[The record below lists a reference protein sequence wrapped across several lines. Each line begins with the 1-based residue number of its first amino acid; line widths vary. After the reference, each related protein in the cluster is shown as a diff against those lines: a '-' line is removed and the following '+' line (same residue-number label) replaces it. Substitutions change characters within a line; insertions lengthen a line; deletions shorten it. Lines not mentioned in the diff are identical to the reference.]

1 MDELLELILSVIDDL
16 TGNKLDRGIDCL
28 AGKLTKNIGNAIAK
42 KIARALIWVLA
53 IALPC
58 AAVFAV
64 ALLIEA
70 GK

>member
-1 MDELLELILSVIDDL
+1 MEDLLELVLSAIDDL
-16 TGNKLDRGIDCL
+16 TGNKLDRAIDRL
-28 AGKLTKNIGNAIAK
+28 AGKLTKNIENAKAK
-42 KIARALIWVLA
+42 KITHALVWGMA

-58 AAVFAV
+58 AVVFAV

>member
-1 MDELLELILSVIDDL
+1 MDDLLELILSLIDDL
-16 TGNKLDRGIDCL
+16 TGNKLDRAIDRL
-28 AGKLTKNIGNAIAK
+28 AGKLTKNIGNAKTK
-42 KIARALIWVLA
+42 KITHALVWVMA

-58 AAVFAV
+58 AAVFVV